1 MRKILYPLLPAA
13 ILLIVFTLSF
23 YIIVENKVH
32 PKTGDIWRYSSAQ
45 TNNPYR
51 KYKPFQNDYLVLDT
65 KDGYILYLD
74 LKFKTIGSSSE
85 QMFTFNSEKIK
96 TIIK

>member
-51 KYKPFQNDYLVLDT
+51 KYLVLDT